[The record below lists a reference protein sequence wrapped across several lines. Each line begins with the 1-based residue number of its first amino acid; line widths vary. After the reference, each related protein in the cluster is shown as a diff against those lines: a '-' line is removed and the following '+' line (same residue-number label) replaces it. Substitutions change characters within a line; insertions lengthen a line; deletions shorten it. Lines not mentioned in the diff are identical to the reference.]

1 MMGVSGTDMAIFY
14 DRDSQKKLGIA
25 VASFYVLRQL
35 SIFNLMFLMFL
46 FFSGKKYYEDMKEGT
61 KRHHGLEQ

>member
-14 DRDSQKKLGIA
+14 DRETQKKIGIGI
-25 VASFYVLRQL
+25 VSYYILRQI
-35 SIFNLMFLMFL
+35 SIFNLLFVMFL
-46 FFSGKKYYEDMKEGT
+46 FFVGSKHFDNMKEAT